1 MQAGHFLSTEARA
14 LFETWQA
21 YPRAVLGDVA
31 DEALLPRLVEIG
43 AVALPPSTEAQNIAA
58 LTQCMRRLE
67 ERRLRDIKLH
77 NQLRASGE
85 PGSSSPLTLVSEA
98 QDGSQEV
105 AQESAVEPEEE
116 LRVNKDLQ
124 QLMVENNLKRTAIK
138 TAAPLNEQNEPLEQH
153 N

>member
-1 MQAGHFLSTEARA
+1 M
-14 LFETWQA
+14 
-21 YPRAVLGDVA
+21 
-31 DEALLPRLVEIG
+31 
-43 AVALPPSTEAQNIAA
+43 PPSTEAQNIAA

-85 PGSSSPLTLVSEA
+85 PGSSSPLTLVSESQ

-105 AQESAVEPEEE
+105 AQESAFEPEEE